1 MKTETQFTFHG
12 VTYLVGNI
20 NGVEQFHLFR
30 RLAPMVATMGV
41 QMFQLL
47 SGKQAAQEMSKT
59 DWMLLAAPL
68 VGEMAKMPQED
79 VDYIIQNSLKVV
91 RRREGDAWAPLLNV
105 QGQLMFQNLG
115 MVAMLR
121 IILEVLRHN
130 LDDFFVEPQD
140 EQSS

>member
-1 MKTETQFTFHG
+1 MKAETQFTFHG
-12 VTYLVGNI
+12 VTYSVGNI
-20 NGVEQFHLFR
+20 NGVDQFHLFR

-47 SGKQAAQEMSKT
+47 SGKQAAEGMSKT

-91 RRREGDAWAPLLNV
+91 RRRDGDAWAPLLNA

-140 EQSS
+140 EESS